1 MGWASGLQS
10 GLQLGRAFREGQERR
25 AMEKIQGATA
35 NEIQDYGTAGTQQI
49 QGLQASGAYDV
60 EAVPAAPGQAPTLR
74 YTPKQ
79 GLDLQGDM
87 PAPAGAS
94 IDVAPQRLTE
104 FLGQRYEGGLT
115 PERMETIRTR
125 AMANAMTDPMRRQ
138 QALQNVTA
146 EERAQAAEKRTQ
158 LGFETQQ
165 EAALLTIEEQRRL
178 KKERD
183 DAETRQKQMSKNWS
197 DRLTIKDAD
206 GNVTGMRP
214 PTDEDLMWAAQSNAQ
229 NLAAAGK
236 TTEAMGAYKDFV
248 ATAEAQ
254 IKKQSAERTDAIRL
268 AADRVNRGDLSGAK
282 DFYDKFVPD
291 GAKVKEFKENKDG
304 TVTVKRV
311 DLNGN
316 ALPDTKT
323 TRQELIEGLVAFN
336 DPAKLVDY
344 AQRSFM
350 NNIQTEQLKVS
361 KGQLG
366 VSQGQLKVSQ
376 ANQALSEDTA
386 GLNKVLALKRDA
398 REDKRADQTVPQG
411 LKPAKDKDGN
421 LVYIDTT
428 KLKADANGVVKL
440 PQGLTPINAKTE
452 PSDAAVASLAA
463 KIMED
468 PKQRK
473 MVDGKRVPLTPAEA
487 GIKARD
493 VLRKQGGDASEDP
506 ADRLIRLMRAAQ
518 AGSAVDSEVE

>member
-1 MGWASGLQS
+1 
-10 GLQLGRAFREGQERR
+10 
-25 AMEKIQGATA
+25 
-35 NEIQDYGTAGTQQI
+35 
-49 QGLQASGAYDV
+49 
-60 EAVPAAPGQAPTLR
+60 
-74 YTPKQ
+74 
-79 GLDLQGDM
+79 
-87 PAPAGAS
+87 
-94 IDVAPQRLTE
+94 
-104 FLGQRYEGGLT
+104 
-115 PERMETIRTR
+115 
-125 AMANAMTDPMRRQ
+125 
-138 QALQNVTA
+138 
-146 EERAQAAEKRTQ
+146 
-158 LGFETQQ
+158 
-165 EAALLTIEEQRRL
+165 
-178 KKERD
+178 
-183 DAETRQKQMSKNWS
+183 
-197 DRLTIKDAD
+197 
-206 GNVTGMRP
+206 
-214 PTDEDLMWAAQSNAQ
+214 
-229 NLAAAGK
+229 
-236 TTEAMGAYKDFV
+236 
-248 ATAEAQ
+248 
-254 IKKQSAERTDAIRL
+254 
-268 AADRVNRGDLSGAK
+268 
-282 DFYDKFVPD
+282 
-291 GAKVKEFKENKDG
+291 
-304 TVTVKRV
+304 
-311 DLNGN
+311 
-316 ALPDTKT
+316 
-323 TRQELIEGLVAFN
+323 
-336 DPAKLVDY
+336 
-344 AQRSFM
+344 M